1 MNFLTVKKVERLL
14 CQGNPGRH
22 FDGQGLYLITKSHKS
37 AHWERRYELNKRA
50 HWIGLG
56 SAFAFNLAEARER
69 NRSIS
74 QQLADGIDPL
84 AKKRT
89 DLAARAAAAV
99 RARTFRECAEEY
111 VQRHQS
117 EWRSARHGQQW
128 RQSLAEYV
136 FPKIGDLDVATID
149 KSLVLG
155 VLEQHRAG
163 ETNHSERK
171 AGKFWEV
178 RTSTAD
184 RVRNRI
190 ELVLNFAMA
199 KGYRP
204 EGSNPAAWVG
214 LKEIL
219 ASPTRSAPI
228 VHHAAVPYVEMPG
241 LLSEMGKHQGSSTNA
256 LDFLILTAARTN
268 EVLGAK
274 WAEIDFDS
282 KTWTIPAARMKS
294 HREHKVP
301 LSPRAIELLKSL
313 PTEKGNPFIFLGQ
326 RQQSLSPASLQGAMR
341 RLGRIETVHGFRS
354 SFSDWAHERTAFSNH
369 VIELSL
375 AHTVGSDVE
384 KAYRRSDLFVK
395 RRKLMQAWAA
405 FCTKPASSGDVVHL
419 RTVRA

>member
-1 MNFLTVKKVERLL
+1 MNFMTVKKVERLL
-14 CQGNPGRH
+14 RQGKPGRH

-56 SAFAFNLAEARER
+56 SAFAFNLADARER
-69 NRSIS
+69 NRAIS

-84 AKKRT
+84 AKKRI
-89 DLAARAAAAV
+89 DSAARAAAAARV
-99 RARTFRECAEEY
+99 RTFRECAEEY
-111 VQRHQS
+111 IQRHQS

-155 VLEQHRAG
+155 ILEQHLAG
-163 ETNHSERK
+163 KTNHSERK

-204 EGSNPAAWVG
+204 DGSNPAVWAR

-228 VHHAAVPYVEMPG
+228 VHHAAVPYFEVPG
-241 LLSEMGKHQGSSTNA
+241 LLIEMRNHEGSSTNA
-256 LDFLILTAARTN
+256 LAFLILTAARTN
-268 EVLGAK
+268 EK
-274 WAEIDFDS
+274 YWARS
-282 KTWTIPAARMKS
+282 GSRSTSTPKRGRS
-294 HREHKVP
+294 
-301 LSPRAIELLKSL
+301 
-313 PTEKGNPFIFLGQ
+313 Q
-326 RQQSLSPASLQGAMR
+326 RL
-341 RLGRIETVHGFRS
+341 E
-354 SFSDWAHERTAFSNH
+354 
-369 VIELSL
+369 
-375 AHTVGSDVE
+375 
-384 KAYRRSDLFVK
+384 
-395 RRKLMQAWAA
+395 
-405 FCTKPASSGDVVHL
+405 
-419 RTVRA
+419 